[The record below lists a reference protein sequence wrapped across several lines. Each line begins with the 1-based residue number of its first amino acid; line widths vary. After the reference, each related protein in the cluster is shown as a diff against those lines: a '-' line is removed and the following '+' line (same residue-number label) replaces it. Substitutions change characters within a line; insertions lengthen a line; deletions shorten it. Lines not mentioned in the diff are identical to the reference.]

1 MVRRMWSTG
10 LASLAVVAVV
20 ALPAA
25 VSAQDDG
32 PPPAADYRSALMV
45 SLQNH
50 MSAVSALAAGE
61 VAYMGHIQQHASAV
75 NGLATMIG
83 EAFPEGTAEGSR
95 ASEDIWANWD
105 AFMEKL
111 RPLQEGAAA
120 LDAAAQAGDADGI
133 AAARQAI
140 MGTCRSCH
148 TDYRL
153 PPPGN

>member
-1 MVRRMWSTG
+1 MVRRMWSSG
-10 LASLAVVAVV
+10 VVSLVAAAAV
-20 ALPAA
+20 ALPAGL
-25 VSAQDDG
+25 VAQDAET
-32 PPPAADYRSALMV
+32 PPAADYRSALMV

-50 MSAVSALAAGE
+50 MSAVSALAAGD
-61 VAYMGHIQQHASAV
+61 VAYMGHLQTHASAV

-83 EAFPEGTAEGSR
+83 EAFPEGTAAGSR
-95 ASEDIWANWD
+95 ASEDIWSDWD

-111 RPLQEGAAA
+111 RPLQEGAAG
-120 LDAAAQAGDADGI
+120 LDAAAQAGDAEGV